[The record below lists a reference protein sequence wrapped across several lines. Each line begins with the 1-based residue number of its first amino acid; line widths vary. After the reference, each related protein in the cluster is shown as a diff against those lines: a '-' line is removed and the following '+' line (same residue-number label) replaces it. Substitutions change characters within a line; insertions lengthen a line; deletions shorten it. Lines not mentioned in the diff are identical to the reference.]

1 MYPLCHH
8 WPELIEHQRFNV
20 NAFHRTVC
28 SPLSGSVKMANKL
41 TLLHHVVLVS
51 AGVLKSRVVLIY
63 HTDKEQQQFIIEYEY
78 SIHGCLER

>member
-8 WPELIEHQRFNV
+8 WPELREHQRFNV

-28 SPLSGSVKMANKL
+28 SPLSGSIRMANKL

-63 HTDKEQQQFIIEYEY
+63 HSDMYEH
-78 SIHGCLER
+78 SIVV